1 MRDWVVA
8 WRGGGAVL
16 PVSCALLV
24 GEGCVE
30 CGVTVRDGAAW
41 NVNLSW
47 SDGVTC
53 GMECGVMTV
62 ME

>member
-1 MRDWVVA
+1 MVLRDWVVA

-41 NVNLSW
+41 NVRH
-47 SDGVTC
+47 
-53 GMECGVMTV
+53 GVMASHAAWNV
-62 ME
+62 VS